1 MTENRRKTDQ
11 PDSKRSRRRVLYVVV
26 VSAIAVA
33 AAFGAAAAAL
43 WLNAGRTTDA
53 TELAQ
58 QVQALTAR
66 TSRDAQQ
73 TRFALCAL
81 RNDLEVRVS
90 TSQVFLAEHPHGIPG
105 VPVQS
110 IRDGI
115 ANQQRTIAALSD
127 LDC

>member
-1 MTENRRKTDQ
+1 MTEKRRSTDQ
-11 PDSKRSRRRVLYVVV
+11 PDSQRSRRVVLYVVV
-26 VSAIAVA
+26 VSAVAVA

-43 WLNAGRTTDA
+43 WLNAGRTSDA
-53 TELAQ
+53 ADLAQ
-58 QVQALTAR
+58 RLKALTVQ
-66 TSRDAQQ
+66 TSRDTQQ

-81 RNDLEVRVS
+81 RTDLEVRV
-90 TSQVFLAEHPHGIPG
+90 TSGQVFLAEHPHGIPG